1 MVRHR
6 SESEVRRKTWA
17 KLPQKQREKLPS
29 TLRTSSTEGMTE
41 EEDSTTG
48 SEMQNVR
55 IGALIVGRQGV
66 EVVMPVVPLQAQV
79 VKTL

>member
-6 SESEVRRKTWA
+6 SESEVQRKTWA

>member
-1 MVRHR
+1 
-6 SESEVRRKTWA
+6 
-17 KLPQKQREKLPS
+17 
-29 TLRTSSTEGMTE
+29 MTE